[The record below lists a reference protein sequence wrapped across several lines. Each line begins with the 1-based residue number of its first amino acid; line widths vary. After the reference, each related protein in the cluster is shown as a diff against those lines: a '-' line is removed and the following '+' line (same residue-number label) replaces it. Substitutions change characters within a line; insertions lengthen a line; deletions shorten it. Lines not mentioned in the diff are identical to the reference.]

1 MQKREDEKS
10 ILAIIFIALGLVLIS
25 KQINNFILWPD
36 LMNHPF
42 FYFPFPLI
50 NKLTNILLTWP
61 TVLIFTGLL
70 LIAGRRQV
78 GYILIITGVSFLF
91 LKIVQLSFIS
101 FPFIIPLLLI
111 IFGLI
116 LILKATISFKY

>member
-10 ILAIIFIALGLVLIS
+10 ILAIIFIALGLILIS

-36 LMNHPF
+36 LMNHSI

-70 LIAGRRQV
+70 LIAGRRKV
-78 GYILIITGVSFLF
+78 GYILIITGVFFLF

-101 FPFIIPLLLI
+101 FPFFIPLLLI